1 MFHNNTLGFPEVS
14 GQEVLN
20 LIGDWWM
27 EKKTDVLIKMGLGK
41 LLNSLNTKINIAQQL
56 NED

>member
-1 MFHNNTLGFPEVS
+1 
-14 GQEVLN
+14 
-20 LIGDWWM
+20 M
-27 EKKTDVLIKMGLGK
+27 EKKKKTDVLIKMGLGK

>member
-1 MFHNNTLGFPEVS
+1 
-14 GQEVLN
+14 
-20 LIGDWWM
+20 M
-27 EKKTDVLIKMGLGK
+27 EKKKTDVLIKMGLGK